1 MKVCVNKDVCI
12 GCGLCV
18 NMCSDVFFMDSEGK
32 SDVKQNLTSIDE
44 SSVKDAAAACPVNAI
59 KLGD

>member
-32 SDVKQNLTSIDE
+32 SDVKQGLKSIDE
-44 SSVKDAAAACPVNAI
+44 SSVKEAIDACPVNAI